1 MPARAPAASV
11 RAPAA
16 PLLGGMFAA
25 VFAMLITIAPAHA
38 EPSARESPRAEIET
52 STHPSRAGDLR
63 HVLNSG
69 RDIEATPRSRRPSKD
84 EREALHRDL
93 RSAMQDV
100 YGEPPRARGRR

>member
-1 MPARAPAASV
+1 MSAPAASARSPSV
-11 RAPAA
+11 
-16 PLLGGMFAA
+16 PLLGGMLAA
-25 VFAMLITIAPAHA
+25 VFATFVAIAPAHA
-38 EPSARESPRAEIET
+38 EPSGRESPHAEIET
-52 STHPSRAGDLR
+52 SAHPSRAGDLR

-69 RDIEATPRSRRPSKD
+69 REIEAAPRSRRPSKD

>member
-1 MPARAPAASV
+1 
-11 RAPAA
+11 
-16 PLLGGMFAA
+16 MFATFVA
-25 VFAMLITIAPAHA
+25 IAPAHA
-38 EPSARESPRAEIET
+38 EPSGRESPHAEIET
-52 STHPSRAGDLR
+52 SAHPSRAGDLR

-69 RDIEATPRSRRPSKD
+69 REIEAAPRSRRPSKD